1 MPVIKAAEISH
12 ARLRSPDLDRAEEFL
27 LDFGMVRVARTARA
41 LYMRGTDA
49 GHHLHITEL
58 GEPRYVSIGWQAR
71 SYDDLVALAR
81 LSGASGIESPDEP
94 GGGHRVRLLDPM
106 GYTVEVVHGI
116 ATLPAIEVARPE
128 VNTGVHRLR
137 RKSEFYRVPV
147 GPSRVK
153 RIGHV
158 VLMTPDFERTLV
170 WYRETLGLLCSD
182 DVWRDTPQNIVG
194 SFNRLDRGPE
204 FVDHHVLYVIR
215 GERAGL
221 NHVSFEVQ
229 DFDDVLVGH
238 EHLRARG
245 YRPTWGVGRHALGSQ
260 IFDYWFDPW
269 DRVHEHWTD
278 SDRVNASLAAG
289 LGEAGVYTRGPWGP
303 YPPTNGFNT
312 HASP

>member
-1 MPVIKAAEISH
+1 MPAIKAADIAY
-12 ARLRSPDLDRAEEFL
+12 ARLRSPDLDLAEQFL
-27 LDFGMVRVARTARA
+27 LDFGLVRVERTARA

-49 GHHLHITEL
+49 PHHIHVTEL
-58 GEPRYVSIGWQAR
+58 GEPRYLSIAWQAS
-71 SYDDLVALAR
+71 SYDDLVTLSK

-94 GGGHRVRLLDPM
+94 GGARRVRLVDPM
-106 GYTVEVVHGI
+106 GYTVEVVHGMTSL
-116 ATLPAIEVARPE
+116 ASLEVTRPE
-128 VNTGVHRLR
+128 INTGCHRLR
-137 RKSEFYRVPV
+137 RKGDLYRIPT
-147 GPSRVK
+147 GPSVVK
-153 RIGHV
+153 RIGHA
-158 VLMTPDFERTLV
+158 VLMTPDFERTLS
-170 WYRETLGLLCSD
+170 WYRDTLGLLCSD
-182 DVWRDTPQNIVG
+182 DVWRGTPQHIVG
-194 SFNRLDRGPE
+194 SFNRLDRGDE

-215 GERAGL
+215 GDKSGL

-245 YRPTWGVGRHALGSQ
+245 YRPTWGIGRHALGSQ

-278 SDRVNASLAAG
+278 SDRVNARAPAG
-289 LGEAGVYTRGPWGP
+289 YGEAGVYTRGPWGP